1 MNVMSM
7 PQDALRRSFSYLNAK
22 ELASLSMTNKFF
34 LALSEEIVQDILKE
48 IHTTLFPILFKPLA
62 FQKSA
67 NVNMKRL
74 LHRLTTTQIYT
85 LGGAFNS
92 DSVNCYL
99 PRNNEW
105 HMAADMKRERERS
118 SVTSVRGYM
127 VTLSGESD
135 DSISSVEL
143 FSPLENAW
151 AAMPSLPL
159 KVRSTSCVSMND
171 KIVVVGGQNA
181 TDETLQSSVQV
192 FDMNFS
198 SNSSLESLRSSSWK
212 TFDNILLQPRSGHSV
227 AVYNGEIW
235 VAGGCT
241 DNESYS
247 QSVETICYKN
257 GAFTAGRAMPSL
269 NNGRKHLKLLVVKGK
284 LYAVGG
290 DNEGSIE
297 FYNEDT
303 EEWEIIT
310 NFPVYKTNFAATTD
324 GENIF
329 VFGGQDRRRS
339 FLTTWECFNVSCEKW
354 TVSKARIPSYDG
366 AGFAHGNAITMD
378 FENIKW

>member
-48 IHTTLFPILFKPLA
+48 IHSTLFPVLFKPLA
-62 FQKSA
+62 FQKSP

-105 HMAADMKRERERS
+105 HMAADMKKERERS
-118 SVTSVRGYM
+118 CVTSVRGYM

-135 DSISSVEL
+135 DSTSSVEL
-143 FSPLENAW
+143 FSPLENSW
-151 AAMPSLPL
+151 VTMPSLPE
-159 KVRSTSCVSMND
+159 KVRSTACVSMGD

-181 TDETLQSSVQV
+181 SDETLKSSVQV

-198 SNSSLESLRSSSWK
+198 SNTSLDRLKSSSWK
-212 TFDNILLQPRSGHSV
+212 TFDDVLMQPRHGHSV
-227 AVYNGEIW
+227 VVYNDEIW

-241 DNESYS
+241 SNELYS

-257 GAFTAGRAMPSL
+257 GSFTAGRAMPSL
-269 NNGRKHLKLLVVKGK
+269 NNGRKNLKLLVVKGK

-290 DNEGSIE
+290 DDEGSIE
-297 FYNEDT
+297 FLNEDT

-329 VFGGQDRRRS
+329 VFGGQDIRRS

-354 TVSKARIPSYDG
+354 TVSKAKIPSYDG
-366 AGFAHGNAITMD
+366 SGFSHGNAITMD